1 MSEADAG
8 RVSED
13 DAPGRPLL
21 TQTGAFTMMHRH
33 IRGGRT
39 GALLVA
45 IGFALLGTLVPC
57 RAEYR
62 LSPGDIL
69 EITVAG
75 IPDLKQRA
83 PIQLDGTITLPMVGS
98 IVAAGSTSTEVQ
110 ARAEEALA
118 TKVIRQRTADGRD
131 RIVLIQPGDVAVAV
145 VEYRPI
151 YVNGDVLQPGQ
162 HPYRP
167 EMTVRHAIAL
177 SGGVSTVRGRSATMG
192 VEVVEVEG
200 EYRTTV
206 LSLAKEHVRTWRL
219 TAELEESEDIK
230 QQPLVDALI
239 PPATLSEYLRIESS
253 YLNIRLLEYR
263 NEKVHLQNAARL
275 AGEQIETLTTQE
287 KQEAQ
292 GLQTDIDELDRVNKL
307 YGSGSLISP
316 RVTESRRAVL
326 LSSTRR
332 LQTTATLSQVKQQR
346 EELLF
351 RLERLDT
358 QRRLEVLREMKES
371 EVRAA
376 ELKTRLEAAA
386 QKLQVFGR
394 LISADAAGNGVR
406 PEITIIRR
414 SGDGWD
420 RLSASEDADLLPGDA
435 IEVVARPDLLATVPG
450 Q

>member
-1 MSEADAG
+1 
-8 RVSED
+8 
-13 DAPGRPLL
+13 
-21 TQTGAFTMMHRH
+21 MMRRYM
-33 IRGGRT
+33 RGGRT
-39 GALLVA
+39 GALLAA
-45 IGFALLGTLVPC
+45 IGLALLSALVPC
-57 RAEYR
+57 RAEYL
-62 LSPGDIL
+62 LSPGDII

-75 IPDLKQRA
+75 MPELKQRA

-98 IVAAGSTSTEVQ
+98 IVAAGSTSTDVQ
-110 ARAEEALA
+110 ARAEMALA
-118 TKVIRQRTADGRD
+118 SKVIRQTTPDGRD

-167 EMTVRHAIAL
+167 QMTVRHAIAL

-192 VEVVEVEG
+192 VEVVEVDR

-206 LSLAKEHVRTWRL
+206 LALAKEHVHAWRL
-219 TAELEESEDIK
+219 TAELEGSEDIK
-230 QQPLVDALI
+230 EQRLVDAPI
-239 PPATLSEYLRIESS
+239 PAATLSEYLQIESS

-292 GLQTDIDELDRVNKL
+292 GLQSDIDELDRINKL

-316 RVTESRRAVL
+316 RVTEARRALL

-346 EELLF
+346 EDLLF
-351 RLERLDT
+351 RLEKLDT
-358 QRRLEVLREMKES
+358 QRRLEVLRDMNES
-371 EVRAA
+371 QARAA
-376 ELKTRLEAAA
+376 ELRTRLEAAA

-394 LISADAAGNGVR
+394 IASADAASSGAR
-406 PEITIIRR
+406 PAITIIRR
-414 SGDGWD
+414 SGEGWD

-435 IEVVARPDLLATVPG
+435 IEVVARPDLLETAAG

>member
-1 MSEADAG
+1 
-8 RVSED
+8 
-13 DAPGRPLL
+13 
-21 TQTGAFTMMHRH
+21 MMRRYG
-33 IRGGRT
+33 RGGRT
-39 GALLVA
+39 GALLA
-45 IGFALLGTLVPC
+45 TIGLALLGGLVPC

-75 IPDLKQRA
+75 VPDLKQRA

-98 IVAAGSTSTEVQ
+98 IVAAGSTATDVQ

-118 TKVIRQRTADGRD
+118 SKVIRQRTSDGRD

-167 EMTVRHAIAL
+167 QMTVRHAIAL
-177 SGGVSTVRGRSATMG
+177 SGGVSTLRGRSPTMG
-192 VEVVEVEG
+192 VEVVAVDG
-200 EYRTTV
+200 EYRITV
-206 LSLAKEHVRTWRL
+206 LALAKEHVHAWRL
-219 TAELEESEDIK
+219 AAELEGSEVIK
-230 QQPLVDALI
+230 EERLVDAPI
-239 PPATLSEYLRIESS
+239 PSATVGEYLRTESG
-253 YLNIRLLEYR
+253 YLNTRLLEYR

-275 AGEQIETLTTQE
+275 AGEQIETLTIQE

-292 GLQTDIDELDRVNKL
+292 GLQTDIDELDRINKL
-307 YGSGSLISP
+307 YGTGSLISP
-316 RVTESRRAVL
+316 RVTEARRAVL

-351 RLERLDT
+351 RLEKLDT
-358 QRRLEVLREMKES
+358 QRRLEVLRDMSES
-371 EVRAA
+371 QARVA
-376 ELKTRLEAAA
+376 ELRTRLEAAA

-394 LISADAAGNGVR
+394 IISADAANTGVR
-406 PEITIIRR
+406 PTITIIRR

-435 IEVVARPDLLATVPG
+435 IEVVARPDLLETAAGQSVPSP
-450 Q
+450 QNQ

>member
-1 MSEADAG
+1 M
-8 RVSED
+8 
-13 DAPGRPLL
+13 
-21 TQTGAFTMMHRH
+21 
-33 IRGGRT
+33 RGGRT
-39 GALLVA
+39 GALLAA
-45 IGFALLGTLVPC
+45 IGLALLSALVPC
-57 RAEYR
+57 RAEYL
-62 LSPGDIL
+62 LSPGDII

-75 IPDLKQRA
+75 MPELKQRA

-98 IVAAGSTSTEVQ
+98 IVAAGSTSTDVQ
-110 ARAEEALA
+110 ARAEMALA
-118 TKVIRQRTADGRD
+118 SKVIRQTTPDGRD

-167 EMTVRHAIAL
+167 QMTVRHAIAL

-192 VEVVEVEG
+192 VEVVEVDR

-206 LSLAKEHVRTWRL
+206 LALAKEHVHAWRL
-219 TAELEESEDIK
+219 TAELEGSEDIK
-230 QQPLVDALI
+230 EQRLVDAPI
-239 PPATLSEYLRIESS
+239 PAATLSEYLQIESS

-292 GLQTDIDELDRVNKL
+292 GLQSDIDELDRINKL

-316 RVTESRRAVL
+316 RVTEARRALL

-346 EELLF
+346 EDLLF
-351 RLERLDT
+351 RLEKLDT
-358 QRRLEVLREMKES
+358 QRRLEVLRDMNES
-371 EVRAA
+371 QARAA
-376 ELKTRLEAAA
+376 ELRTRLEAAA

-394 LISADAAGNGVR
+394 IASADAASSGAR
-406 PEITIIRR
+406 PAITIIRR
-414 SGDGWD
+414 SGEGWD

-435 IEVVARPDLLATVPG
+435 IEVVARPDLLETAAG

>member
-1 MSEADAG
+1 M
-8 RVSED
+8 
-13 DAPGRPLL
+13 
-21 TQTGAFTMMHRH
+21 
-33 IRGGRT
+33 RGGRT
-39 GALLVA
+39 GALLAA
-45 IGFALLGTLVPC
+45 IGLALLSAPVPC
-57 RAEYR
+57 RAEYL
-62 LSPGDIL
+62 LSPGDVI

-75 IPDLKQRA
+75 MPDLKQRA

-98 IVAAGSTSTEVQ
+98 IVAAGSTSTDVQ
-110 ARAEEALA
+110 ARAEMALA
-118 TKVIRQRTADGRD
+118 SKVIRQTTPDGRD

-151 YVNGDVLQPGQ
+151 YVNGDVFQPGQ

-167 EMTVRHAIAL
+167 QMTVRHAIAL

-192 VEVVEVEG
+192 VEVVEVDR

-206 LSLAKEHVRTWRL
+206 LALAKEHVHAWRL
-219 TAELEESEDIK
+219 TAELEGSEDIK
-230 QQPLVDALI
+230 EQRLVDAPI
-239 PPATLSEYLRIESS
+239 PAATLSEYLRIESS
-253 YLNIRLLEYR
+253 YLNIRLVEYR

-292 GLQTDIDELDRVNKL
+292 GLQSDIDELDRINKL

-316 RVTESRRAVL
+316 RVTEARRALL

-351 RLERLDT
+351 RLEKLDT
-358 QRRLEVLREMKES
+358 QRRLEVLRDMNES
-371 EVRAA
+371 QARVA
-376 ELKTRLEAAA
+376 ELRTRLEAAA

-394 LISADAAGNGVR
+394 IISADATSTGAR

-414 SGDGWD
+414 SGEGWD
-420 RLSASEDADLLPGDA
+420 RLSVSEDADLLPGDA
-435 IEVVARPDLLATVPG
+435 IEVVARPDLLETAAG

>member
-1 MSEADAG
+1 M
-8 RVSED
+8 
-13 DAPGRPLL
+13 
-21 TQTGAFTMMHRH
+21 
-33 IRGGRT
+33 RGGRT
-39 GALLVA
+39 GALLA
-45 IGFALLGTLVPC
+45 ALGLALLSAPVPC
-57 RAEYR
+57 RAEYL
-62 LSPGDIL
+62 LSPGDVI

-75 IPDLKQRA
+75 MPDLKQRA

-98 IVAAGSTSTEVQ
+98 IVAAGSTSTDVQ
-110 ARAEEALA
+110 ARAEMALA
-118 TKVIRQRTADGRD
+118 SKVIRQTTPDGRD

-151 YVNGDVLQPGQ
+151 YVNGDVFQPGQ

-167 EMTVRHAIAL
+167 QMTVRHAIAL

-192 VEVVEVEG
+192 VEVVEVDR

-206 LSLAKEHVRTWRL
+206 LALAKEHVHAWRL
-219 TAELEESEDIK
+219 TAELEGSEDIK
-230 QQPLVDALI
+230 EQRLVDAPI
-239 PPATLSEYLRIESS
+239 PAATLSEYLRIESS
-253 YLNIRLLEYR
+253 YLNIRLVEYR

-292 GLQTDIDELDRVNKL
+292 GLQSDIDELDRINKL

-316 RVTESRRAVL
+316 RVTEARRALL

-351 RLERLDT
+351 RLEKLDT
-358 QRRLEVLREMKES
+358 QRRLEVLRDMNES
-371 EVRAA
+371 QARVA
-376 ELKTRLEAAA
+376 ELRTRLEAAA

-394 LISADAAGNGVR
+394 IISADATSTGAR

-414 SGDGWD
+414 SGEGWD
-420 RLSASEDADLLPGDA
+420 RLSVSEDADLLPGDA
-435 IEVVARPDLLATVPG
+435 IEVVARPDLLETAAG

>member
-1 MSEADAG
+1 
-8 RVSED
+8 
-13 DAPGRPLL
+13 
-21 TQTGAFTMMHRH
+21 MMRRYM
-33 IRGGRT
+33 RGGRT
-39 GALLVA
+39 GALLAA
-45 IGFALLGTLVPC
+45 IGLALLSATVPC
-57 RAEYR
+57 RAEYL
-62 LSPGDIL
+62 LSPGDVI

-75 IPDLKQRA
+75 MPDLKQRA

-98 IVAAGSTSTEVQ
+98 IVAAGSTSTDVQ
-110 ARAEEALA
+110 ARAEMALA
-118 TKVIRQRTADGRD
+118 SKVIRQTTPDGRD

-151 YVNGDVLQPGQ
+151 YVNGDVFQPGQ

-167 EMTVRHAIAL
+167 QMTVRHAIAL

-192 VEVVEVEG
+192 VEVVEVDR

-206 LSLAKEHVRTWRL
+206 LALAKEHVHAWRL
-219 TAELEESEDIK
+219 TAELEGSEDIK
-230 QQPLVDALI
+230 EQRLVDAPI
-239 PPATLSEYLRIESS
+239 PAATLSEYLRIESS

-292 GLQTDIDELDRVNKL
+292 GLQSDIDELDRINKL
-307 YGSGSLISP
+307 YSSGSLISP
-316 RVTESRRAVL
+316 RVTEARRALL

-351 RLERLDT
+351 RLEKLDT
-358 QRRLEVLREMKES
+358 QRRLEVLRDMNES
-371 EVRAA
+371 QARAA
-376 ELKTRLEAAA
+376 ELRTRLEAAA

-394 LISADAAGNGVR
+394 IIAADATSTGAR

-414 SGDGWD
+414 SGEGWD
-420 RLSASEDADLLPGDA
+420 RLSVSEDADLLPGDA
-435 IEVVARPDLLATVPG
+435 IEVVARPDLLETAAG